1 MFWKNN
7 NVMLKCAILFSAPFS
22 VPTPKVTRVG
32 GGRIGLQLAPASE
45 INGPLSYYELV
56 VVPEE
61 NATKG
66 PQDFTIDE
74 VSTSFAVTKACIY
87 RNIADNRRSLS

>member
-1 MFWKNN
+1 MS
-7 NVMLKCAILFSAPFS
+7 LFSAPRS

-74 VSTSFAVTKACIY
+74 VNAY
-87 RNIADNRRSLS
+87 L